1 MTIIFVKILYIWLL
15 IIEVLTNTYTK
26 YSFLMKL
33 SQKQALFES
42 EVLTRFDLFKSLFLT
57 LPFQRVKHT
66 GTILPFFSKHCEDG
80 VKNHLSPQVIID
92 SFFGQYEQYVD
103 AEDRIDLLFR
113 IVQYIERQVVLFDAI
128 EDSAFQAVGRS
139 DESAGLDSLFK
150 LANNDPK
157 LKNRIVEKLKDF
169 SVRLVLTA
177 HPTQFYPGPV
187 LGIINDLIEAIKVN
201 DISNIN
207 LLLQQL
213 GKTPFIKKQKP
224 TPVDEAISLA
234 WYLENVFYKVTSGI
248 QKKIDNE
255 LEVGGEVKQLIEL
268 GFWPG
273 GDRDGNPNVNVEG
286 TKRVASMLRT
296 ILFRCYYRDFRI
308 VKRRITFSGIE
319 SYLDKLQ
326 TIFYE
331 NSFNPID
338 NPTNDTAE
346 ILVNLEAIKTVL
358 NEVHNGLFIELVED
372 LIHKVNTFGCY
383 FATLD
388 IRQDSSILR
397 NTTAYLV
404 GKYPKETQISYE
416 DLSGSEENKQAA
428 LKFNELTLDGFEDAD
443 ALVQDTI
450 GVIRQLKY
458 IQASGSERAAQ
469 RFIISNCQQASD
481 IMSLMQL
488 FLWEGWTMD
497 ELTID
502 FAPLFETVDDL
513 SRAADVMRTLY
524 TNEHY
529 AKHLK
534 ARGNKQTIMLG
545 FSDSTKDGGYLMA
558 NWSIYKAKVEL
569 TALAREYDIDLVFFD
584 GRGGP
589 PARGGGKTQRFY
601 ASMGKDIENKH
612 IQLTIQGQTIS
623 SQYGSLDTAQYNIEQ
638 LVHAGLVSEIKQNE
652 GDTLTDKQKEV
663 VGEIAKES
671 YNKFMALRNHPQFLK
686 YLETLSPLKSLSSI
700 NISSRPVKRNSD
712 KELRLE
718 DLRAISFVTAWSQLK
733 QNIPG
738 FYGVGTALE
747 WAEENNLWSYVR
759 NLYQNSGFFNTL
771 IDNCMMS
778 MTKSNFDITSYM
790 KNDPVFGDF
799 WKNLNEEF
807 EKTTKYLKKLTGFS
821 VLMENYPVERES
833 ILQRENIVLPLLVI
847 QQYAI
852 RSLEKEQLNEKHEAI
867 YRKLISRTLY
877 GVVNAGRN
885 LA

>member
-1 MTIIFVKILYIWLL
+1 
-15 IIEVLTNTYTK
+15 
-26 YSFLMKL
+26 MKL

-57 LPFQRVKHT
+57 LPFQQVKHT
-66 GTILPFFSKHCEDG
+66 GTLLPFFTRHCEDG
-80 VKNHLSPQVIID
+80 VEKHLSPQVIID
-92 SFFGQYEQYVD
+92 SFFGQYEQYVH

-139 DESAGLDSLFK
+139 DESSGLDALFSVVR
-150 LANNDPK
+150 NDDK
-157 LKNRIVEKLKDF
+157 LKGRIVEKLKDF

-187 LGIINDLIEAIKVN
+187 LGIINDLIEAIKAN

-248 QKKIDNE
+248 QSKIDDE
-255 LEVGGEVKQLIEL
+255 LDIEGNEVKQLVEL

-273 GDRDGNPNVNVEG
+273 GDRDGNPNVTVES

-308 VKRRITFSGIE
+308 VKRRITFRGIE
-319 SYLDKLQ
+319 DYLDKLQ
-326 TIFYE
+326 NLFYE

-338 NPTNDTAE
+338 NPTDETEE
-346 ILVNLEAIKTVL
+346 ILTNLEAIKAVL
-358 NEVHNGLFIELVED
+358 DDLHNGLFVELVDD
-372 LIHKVNTFGCY
+372 LIRKVKTFGCF

-397 NTTAYLV
+397 NTTRYLV
-404 GKYPKETQISYE
+404 DNYPTETGINADDLEESE
-416 DLSGSEENKQAA
+416 DRKQLA
-428 LKFNELTLDGFEDAD
+428 LKFTEATLDFNEDAD
-443 ALVQDTI
+443 PLVQDTV
-450 GVIRQLKY
+450 GVIRHLKN

-481 IMSLMQL
+481 ILSLMQL
-488 FLWEGWTMD
+488 FLWQGWKKED
-497 ELTID
+497 LTID
-502 FAPLFETVDDL
+502 FVPLFETVDDL
-513 SRAADVMRTLY
+513 SRASDVMRTLY
-524 TNEHY
+524 TNTNY
-529 AKHLK
+529 ATHLK
-534 ARGNKQTIMLG
+534 KRGNKQTIMLG

-558 NWSIYKAKVEL
+558 NWSIYKAKIEL
-569 TALAREYDIDLVFFD
+569 TALAREYNVDLVFFD

-638 LVHAGLVSEIKQNE
+638 LVQAGLVSELKQNE
-652 GDTLTDKQKEV
+652 GDTLTNKQKEV
-663 VGEIAKES
+663 INDIALES
-671 YNKFMALRNHPQFLK
+671 YNKFMSLRNHPQFLK

-738 FYGVGTALE
+738 FYGVGTALQ
-747 WAEENNLWSYVR
+747 WAEENNLWSYVH

-771 IDNCMMS
+771 LDNCMMS

-790 KNDPVFGDF
+790 KDDVVFGEF
-799 WKNLNEEF
+799 WRNLNEEF
-807 EKTTKYLKKLTGFS
+807 EKTKKYLKKLTGFS

-833 ILQRENIVLPLLVI
+833 ILQREKIVLPLLII

-852 RSLEKEQLNEKHEAI
+852 RSLENEKLDEKQEQI